1 MIYSGQLTEI
11 LNFYRVVETQS
22 ESGFKSTEEIFMF
35 RVRAERLKNKMEFGV
50 DAGSELFHSSELT
63 FRLRYRKEISE
74 TNIVEYEGQRYRI
87 ISIDKYV
94 PDHQLTIILDKINE

>member
-11 LNFYRVVETQS
+11 LKFYRVVETQS

-35 RVRAERLKNKMEFGV
+35 RVRAERLKSKMEFGV
-50 DAGSELFHSSELT
+50 DAGEIFHSSSLT
-63 FRLRYRKEISE
+63 FRLRYRREISE

-94 PDHQLTIILDKINE
+94 PDNQLTIILDKINE